1 MVAIVDTS
9 SDYTTCHRDMP
20 ALVEA
25 VRRGVLQ
32 GGALP
37 LTLPTLSL
45 GEILITPTS
54 MLYRNLL
61 AMETEEALT
70 AYPMDAAV
78 LVGGCDKTVPAQ
90 LMAAASAD
98 VPAVA
103 LVTGPM
109 RTGSWRGT
117 RLGACTDCRA
127 HWQQFRAGA
136 LEQAELE
143 QVQQELCPTGGTCM
157 VMGTAST
164 MACLSEALGLMLP
177 GGAAAASGSG
187 ARLRHAVATGRRAA
201 ALAQAPLRPSQ
212 VLTPAAFANAVT
224 ALLAIGG
231 STNAVIHLLAIAR
244 RGRRRAHPRRLRDG
258 RATGSPAGQL
268 QAQRQPVAGGPAPG
282 WWDAGSAGRVAPA
295 AAARRPLCQRPDP
308 GRANRRPSPRL
319 LPGREAPRGLQHPW
333 RDRHACPNLVIGTLE
348 APIGGLGALAVLRG
362 SLAPDGAILKRSA
375 AAPALLRHRGP
386 ALVFDSPADLTARID
401 DPDLP
406 VTPDHVLVLR
416 NSGPAAAGMPETGSL
431 PIPRKLAVAG
441 IRDMVRV
448 SDARMSGTAGGT
460 VVLHCSPEAA
470 RGGPLALVEDGDP
483 IELDADRGR
492 IDLLVAR
499 AELEARRTRLP
510 AQPPLAR
517 ARLAAAARRAR
528 AAGPPRRRSR
538 LPRPG
543 PVGGTGLGGYSMILL
558 SGYSTIPLAP
568 ACFRRGM
575 RSRTTAS
582 SITVF
587 TAIQSPFTKPD
598 RVGFRSAGSTATTPS
613 TLSWGT
619 FIISPTLPSAAMA
632 PRSISAT
639 FSDLAALPRILPGG
653 FVGDQPRGALHDR
666 VDDTQVVG
674 PQRAAG
680 LGDLHDGV
688 GKPRRLDLGG
698 PPRRTPRA
706 PPRRA
711 ASGSRW

>member
-1 MVAIVDTS
+1 MAAKHAVTAAARGVDGRLTAYGDPGFSSFLRRAFLASAGYDGADLERPVVAIVDTS

-20 ALVEA
+20 ALVDA

-98 VPAVA
+98 VPAVT

-127 HWQQFRAGA
+127 HWQQFRAGE
-136 LEQAELE
+136 LDRAELE

-164 MACLSEALGLMLP
+164 MACLGEALGLMLP
-177 GGAAAASGSG
+177 GGAAAPSGSG

-244 RGRRRAHPRRLRDG
+244 RAGVALTLDDFAAAAPRVPLLVNCKPS
-258 RATGSPAGQL
+258 GSLWLEDLHQ
-268 QAQRQPVAGGPAPG
+268 AGGMPAVLAELRPLLRLEAHCVSG
-282 WWDAGSAGRVAPA
+282 TTLGKQLAAAADGHPSAHSGAVATAHDSGAGDPAGRV
-295 AAARRPLCQRPDP
+295 
-308 GRANRRPSPRL
+308 
-319 LPGREAPRGLQHPW
+319 
-333 RDRHACPNLVIGTLE
+333 IGSLE
-348 APIGGLGALAVLRG
+348 RPIGSPGAIAVLRG
-362 SLAPDGAILKRSA
+362 SLAPEGAILKRSA
-375 AAPALLRHRGP
+375 ATAALLRHRGP
-386 ALVFDSPADLTARID
+386 ALVFDSPSDLAARID
-401 DPDLP
+401 DPALP
-406 VTPDHVLVLR
+406 VTPEHVLVLR

-441 IRDMVRV
+441 VRDMVRV

-470 RGGPLALVEDGDP
+470 RGGPLALVEDGDLV
-483 IELDADRGR
+483 ELDADRGR
-492 IDLLVAR
+492 IDLLVAP
-499 AELEARRTRLP
+499 AEL
-510 AQPPLAR
+510 
-517 ARLAAAARRAR
+517 AARRGRLRPQPAPPAR
-528 AAGPPRRRSR
+528 GWQR
-538 LPRPG
+538 LHAEHVLPAH
-543 PVGGTGLGGYSMILL
+543 LGADLDF
-558 SGYSTIPLAP
+558 LAP
-568 ACFRRGM
+568 
-575 RSRTTAS
+575 
-582 SITVF
+582 
-587 TAIQSPFTKPD
+587 D
-598 RVGFRSAGSTATTPS
+598 
-613 TLSWGT
+613 
-619 FIISPTLPSAAMA
+619 LPAE
-632 PRSISAT
+632 PE
-639 FSDLAALPRILPGG
+639 
-653 FVGDQPRGALHDR
+653 
-666 VDDTQVVG
+666 
-674 PQRAAG
+674 
-680 LGDLHDGV
+680 
-688 GKPRRLDLGG
+688 
-698 PPRRTPRA
+698 
-706 PPRRA
+706 
-711 ASGSRW
+711 

>member
-1 MVAIVDTS
+1 MTAAARGVDGRLTAYGDPGFSSFLRRAFLASAGYDGTDLERPVVAIIDTG

-127 HWQQFRAGA
+127 HWQQFRAGE
-136 LEQAELE
+136 LDRAELE

-177 GGAAAASGSG
+177 GGATAPSGSG

-244 RGRRRAHPRRLRDG
+244 R
-258 RATGSPAGQL
+258 AG
-268 QAQRQPVAGGPAPG
+268 VALTL
-282 WWDAGSAGRVAPA
+282 DDFE
-295 AAARRPLCQRPDP
+295 AAARRVPLLVNCKPSGDLWLEDLHQAGGMPAVLAELRPLLHLEAYCVSGTTLGGQLAAAADCQPSTHSGRVEAAHDGAAGDP
-308 GRANRRPSPRL
+308 AGR
-319 LPGREAPRGLQHPW
+319 
-333 RDRHACPNLVIGTLE
+333 VIGTLE
-348 APIGGLGALAVLRG
+348 RPIGGPGAIAVLRG

-375 AAPALLRHRGP
+375 ATPALLRHRGP

-416 NSGPAAAGMPETGSL
+416 NCGPAAAGMPETGSL
-431 PIPRKLAVAG
+431 PIPRKLAAAG
-441 IRDMVRV
+441 VRDMVRV

-483 IELDADRGR
+483 IELDADHGR
-492 IDLLVAR
+492 IDLLVAS
-499 AELEARRTRLP
+499 AELAARRTRLP
-510 AQPPLAR
+510 AQPPRPAR
-517 ARLAAAARRAR
+517 GWRRLHAEHV
-528 AAGPPRRRSR
+528 
-538 LPRPG
+538 LPAH
-543 PVGGTGLGGYSMILL
+543 LGADLDF
-558 SGYSTIPLAP
+558 LAP
-568 ACFRRGM
+568 DC
-575 RSRTTAS
+575 
-582 SITVF
+582 
-587 TAIQSPFTKPD
+587 
-598 RVGFRSAGSTATTPS
+598 GS
-613 TLSWGT
+613 LS
-619 FIISPTLPSAAMA
+619 
-632 PRSISAT
+632 
-639 FSDLAALPRILPGG
+639 ALPAEVAKEG
-653 FVGDQPRGALHDR
+653 
-666 VDDTQVVG
+666 
-674 PQRAAG
+674 
-680 LGDLHDGV
+680 
-688 GKPRRLDLGG
+688 
-698 PPRRTPRA
+698 
-706 PPRRA
+706 
-711 ASGSRW
+711 

>member
-1 MVAIVDTS
+1 VTAAARGVDGRLTAYGDPGFSSFLRRAFLASAGYDGADLERPVVAIIDTS

-70 AYPMDAAV
+70 SYPMDAAV

-127 HWQQFRAGA
+127 HWQQFRAGE
-136 LEQAELE
+136 LDRAELE

-164 MACLSEALGLMLP
+164 MACLGEALGLMLP
-177 GGAAAASGSG
+177 GGAAAPSGSG

-244 RGRRRAHPRRLRDG
+244 R
-258 RATGSPAGQL
+258 AG
-268 QAQRQPVAGGPAPG
+268 VALTL
-282 WWDAGSAGRVAPA
+282 DDFE
-295 AAARRPLCQRPDP
+295 AAARRVPLLVNCKPSGDLWLEDLHQAGGMPAVLAELRPLLRLEAYCVSGTTLGEQLAAAVAGHPSTHSDTVGASHDGGAGDQA
-308 GRANRRPSPRL
+308 GR
-319 LPGREAPRGLQHPW
+319 
-333 RDRHACPNLVIGTLE
+333 VIGTLE
-348 APIGGLGALAVLRG
+348 RPIGGPGAIAVLRG

-375 AAPALLRHRGP
+375 ATPALLRHRGP
-386 ALVFDSPADLTARID
+386 ALVFDSPTDLTARID

-416 NSGPAAAGMPETGSL
+416 NCGPAAAGMPETGSL

-441 IRDMVRV
+441 VRDMVRV

-470 RGGPLALVEDGDP
+470 RGGPLALVEDGDLV
-483 IELDADRGR
+483 ELDADRGR
-492 IDLLVAR
+492 IDLLVAP
-499 AELEARRTRLP
+499 AEL
-510 AQPPLAR
+510 
-517 ARLAAAARRAR
+517 AARRGRLRPQPAHPAR
-528 AAGPPRRRSR
+528 GWRRLHAEHV
-538 LPRPG
+538 LPAH
-543 PVGGTGLGGYSMILL
+543 LGADLDF
-558 SGYSTIPLAP
+558 LAP
-568 ACFRRGM
+568 
-575 RSRTTAS
+575 
-582 SITVF
+582 
-587 TAIQSPFTKPD
+587 D
-598 RVGFRSAGSTATTPS
+598 
-613 TLSWGT
+613 
-619 FIISPTLPSAAMA
+619 PSAE
-632 PRSISAT
+632 P
-639 FSDLAALPRILPGG
+639 D
-653 FVGDQPRGALHDR
+653 
-666 VDDTQVVG
+666 
-674 PQRAAG
+674 
-680 LGDLHDGV
+680 
-688 GKPRRLDLGG
+688 
-698 PPRRTPRA
+698 
-706 PPRRA
+706 
-711 ASGSRW
+711 

>member
-1 MVAIVDTS
+1 MTAAARGVDGRLTAYGDLGFSSFLRRAFLASAGYDRADLGRPVVAIVDTS

-127 HWQQFRAGA
+127 HWQRFRAGA

-244 RGRRRAHPRRLRDG
+244 R
-258 RATGSPAGQL
+258 AGVAL
-268 QAQRQPVAGGPAPG
+268 TLDDFEAAAQRVPLLVNCKPSGSLWLEDLHQAGGMPAVLAELRPLLRL
-282 WWDAGSAGRVAPA
+282 DARCVSGLTLGEQIAAIPAAPA
-295 AAARRPLCQRPDP
+295 R
-308 GRANRRPSPRL
+308 S
-319 LPGREAPRGLQHPW
+319 EAPAVCSIRGGTDTPA
-333 RDRHACPNLVIGTLE
+333 DLVIGTLE

-401 DPDLP
+401 DPALP

-470 RGGPLALVEDGDP
+470 RDGPLALVEDGDP

-510 AQPPLAR
+510 AQPPLPAR
-517 ARLAAAARRAR
+517 GWRRLHAEHV
-528 AAGPPRRRSR
+528 
-538 LPRPG
+538 LPAH
-543 PVGGTGLGGYSMILL
+543 LGADLDF
-558 SGYSTIPLAP
+558 LAP
-568 ACFRRGM
+568 
-575 RSRTTAS
+575 
-582 SITVF
+582 
-587 TAIQSPFTKPD
+587 D
-598 RVGFRSAGSTATTPS
+598 LSAEPE
-613 TLSWGT
+613 
-619 FIISPTLPSAAMA
+619 
-632 PRSISAT
+632 
-639 FSDLAALPRILPGG
+639 
-653 FVGDQPRGALHDR
+653 
-666 VDDTQVVG
+666 
-674 PQRAAG
+674 
-680 LGDLHDGV
+680 
-688 GKPRRLDLGG
+688 
-698 PPRRTPRA
+698 
-706 PPRRA
+706 
-711 ASGSRW
+711 

>member
-1 MVAIVDTS
+1 MSAAARGVDGRLTSYGDPGFSSFLRRAFLASAGYDRADLERPVVAIVETS

-61 AMETEEALT
+61 AMETEEALS

-127 HWQQFRAGA
+127 HWQQFRAGE

-164 MACLSEALGLMLP
+164 MACLGEAMGLMLP
-177 GGAAAASGSG
+177 GGATAPSGSG

-244 RGRRRAHPRRLRDG
+244 R
-258 RATGSPAGQL
+258 AG
-268 QAQRQPVAGGPAPG
+268 VALTL
-282 WWDAGSAGRVAPA
+282 DDFE
-295 AAARRPLCQRPDP
+295 AAARRVPLLVNCKPSGDLWLEDLHQAGGMPAVLAELRPLLRLDARCVSGSTMGQQLAAALAAHPTAHSGPQRPE
-308 GRANRRPSPRL
+308 R
-319 LPGREAPRGLQHPW
+319 
-333 RDRHACPNLVIGTLE
+333 VIGTLE
-348 APIGGLGALAVLRG
+348 APIGGPGAIAVLRG
-362 SLAPDGAILKRSA
+362 SLAPEGAILKRSA
-375 AAPALLRHRGP
+375 ATPALLRHRGP
-386 ALVFDSPADLTARID
+386 ALVFESPADLAARID

-406 VTPDHVLVLR
+406 VTPNHVLVLR

-431 PIPRKLAVAG
+431 PIPRKLAVTG
-441 IRDMVRV
+441 VRDMVRV

-470 RGGPLALVEDGDP
+470 RGGPLALVQHGDP
-483 IELDADRGR
+483 IELDADHGR
-492 IDLLVAR
+492 IDLLVAS

-510 AQPPLAR
+510 AQPPLA
-517 ARLAAAARRAR
+517 ARGWRRLHAEHV
-528 AAGPPRRRSR
+528 
-538 LPRPG
+538 LPAH
-543 PVGGTGLGGYSMILL
+543 LGADLDF
-558 SGYSTIPLAP
+558 LAP
-568 ACFRRGM
+568 
-575 RSRTTAS
+575 
-582 SITVF
+582 
-587 TAIQSPFTKPD
+587 D
-598 RVGFRSAGSTATTPS
+598 
-613 TLSWGT
+613 
-619 FIISPTLPSAAMA
+619 PSAE
-632 PRSISAT
+632 PE
-639 FSDLAALPRILPGG
+639 
-653 FVGDQPRGALHDR
+653 
-666 VDDTQVVG
+666 
-674 PQRAAG
+674 
-680 LGDLHDGV
+680 
-688 GKPRRLDLGG
+688 
-698 PPRRTPRA
+698 
-706 PPRRA
+706 
-711 ASGSRW
+711 

>member
-1 MVAIVDTS
+1 MNAAARGVDGRLTSYGDPGFSSFLRRAFLASAGYDRSDLGRPVVAVVDTS

-127 HWQQFRAGA
+127 HWQQFRAGE
-136 LEQAELE
+136 LNQAELE

-164 MACLSEALGLMLP
+164 MACLTEALGLMLP
-177 GGAAAASGSG
+177 GGATAPSGSG

-201 ALAQAPLRPSQ
+201 ALAQAPLRPRA

-244 RGRRRAHPRRLRDG
+244 R
-258 RATGSPAGQL
+258 AGVPL
-268 QAQRQPVAGGPAPG
+268 SL
-282 WWDAGSAGRVAPA
+282 DAFEA
-295 AAARRPLCQRPDP
+295 AAARVPLLVDCKPSGSLWLEDLDQAGGMPAVLAELCPLLQLEARCVSGLTLGEQLAAATARAQPGDPVGGSARGRGGANTPARP
-308 GRANRRPSPRL
+308 
-319 LPGREAPRGLQHPW
+319 
-333 RDRHACPNLVIGTLE
+333 VIGTLE
-348 APIGGLGALAVLRG
+348 APIGGRGALAVLRG

-375 AAPALLRHRGP
+375 ATPALLQHRGP
-386 ALVFDSPADLTARID
+386 ALVFDSPADLAARID
-401 DPDLP
+401 DPALP
-406 VTPDHVLVLR
+406 VTPGHVLVLR

-441 IRDMVRV
+441 VRDMVRV

-470 RGGPLALVEDGDP
+470 RGGPLALVEDGDL
-483 IELDADRGR
+483 IELDAGRGR
-492 IDLLVAR
+492 IDLLVAQT
-499 AELEARRTRLP
+499 EL
-510 AQPPLAR
+510 
-517 ARLAAAARRAR
+517 AARRGRLRAHSALPAR
-528 AAGPPRRRSR
+528 GWRRLHAEHVLPAHLGADLDFLAPGPAAGP
-538 LPRPG
+538 
-543 PVGGTGLGGYSMILL
+543 
-558 SGYSTIPLAP
+558 
-568 ACFRRGM
+568 
-575 RSRTTAS
+575 
-582 SITVF
+582 
-587 TAIQSPFTKPD
+587 D
-598 RVGFRSAGSTATTPS
+598 
-613 TLSWGT
+613 
-619 FIISPTLPSAAMA
+619 
-632 PRSISAT
+632 
-639 FSDLAALPRILPGG
+639 
-653 FVGDQPRGALHDR
+653 
-666 VDDTQVVG
+666 
-674 PQRAAG
+674 
-680 LGDLHDGV
+680 
-688 GKPRRLDLGG
+688 
-698 PPRRTPRA
+698 
-706 PPRRA
+706 
-711 ASGSRW
+711 

>member
-1 MVAIVDTS
+1 MTPATRGVDGRLTSYGDPGFSSFLRRAFLASAGYDAADLGRPVVAIVDTS

-109 RTGSWRGT
+109 RTGFWRGT

-127 HWQQFRAGA
+127 HWQQFRAGE
-136 LEQAELE
+136 LDRAELE

-177 GGAAAASGSG
+177 GGAAAPSGSG

-244 RGRRRAHPRRLRDG
+244 RAGVALTLDDFEAAAQRVPLLVNCKPSGRLWLEDLHQAGGMPAVLAELRPLLQLEAYCVSGTTLGEQLATAAGDHPSAHSGAVRADPDGGAGDPAG
-258 RATGSPAGQL
+258 RA
-268 QAQRQPVAGGPAPG
+268 
-282 WWDAGSAGRVAPA
+282 
-295 AAARRPLCQRPDP
+295 
-308 GRANRRPSPRL
+308 
-319 LPGREAPRGLQHPW
+319 
-333 RDRHACPNLVIGTLE
+333 IGTLE
-348 APIGGLGALAVLRG
+348 QPIGGPGAIAVLRG

-375 AAPALLRHRGP
+375 ATPALLRHRGP
-386 ALVFDSPADLTARID
+386 ALVFDSPADLAARID
-401 DPDLP
+401 DPALP
-406 VTPDHVLVLR
+406 VTPNHVLVLR

-431 PIPRKLAVAG
+431 PIPRKLAVTG
-441 IRDMVRV
+441 VRDMVRV

-470 RGGPLALVEDGDP
+470 RGGPLALVEDGDLV
-483 IELDADRGR
+483 ELDADRGR
-492 IDLLVAR
+492 IDLLVSHDELAAR
-499 AELEARRTRLP
+499 SSRPRREPALPERGWRRLHSEHVLP
-510 AQPPLAR
+510 AHLGADLDFLA
-517 ARLAAAARRAR
+517 
-528 AAGPPRRRSR
+528 PDPSSRS
-538 LPRPG
+538 
-543 PVGGTGLGGYSMILL
+543 L
-558 SGYSTIPLAP
+558 SGST
-568 ACFRRGM
+568 
-575 RSRTTAS
+575 
-582 SITVF
+582 
-587 TAIQSPFTKPD
+587 
-598 RVGFRSAGSTATTPS
+598 
-613 TLSWGT
+613 
-619 FIISPTLPSAAMA
+619 
-632 PRSISAT
+632 
-639 FSDLAALPRILPGG
+639 
-653 FVGDQPRGALHDR
+653 H
-666 VDDTQVVG
+666 
-674 PQRAAG
+674 
-680 LGDLHDGV
+680 
-688 GKPRRLDLGG
+688 
-698 PPRRTPRA
+698 
-706 PPRRA
+706 
-711 ASGSRW
+711 